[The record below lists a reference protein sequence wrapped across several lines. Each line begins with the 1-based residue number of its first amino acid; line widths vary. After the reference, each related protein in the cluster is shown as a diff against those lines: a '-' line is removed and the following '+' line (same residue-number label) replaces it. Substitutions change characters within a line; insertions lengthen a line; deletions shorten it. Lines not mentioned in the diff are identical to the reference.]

1 MSAPSPVVFARQESP
16 SATPTSGAGSA
27 QDSQNQSIKTFAA
40 SLSTA
45 AVVFGIQIVAFLILS
60 GNWKIRRSKQTTE
73 KSAARQSLFHK
84 I

>member
-1 MSAPSPVVFARQESP
+1 MSTPSPVIYAREQSP
-16 SATPTSGAGSA
+16 TPTNAGGSA
-27 QDSQNQSIKTFAA
+27 QEVQNQSIKTFAA

-45 AVVFGIQIVAFLILS
+45 AVVFGIQIAAFLILS